1 MDTMLGKLIQ
11 VLLVSGPLALF
22 SAAASA
28 APITF
33 SYDFTGPNVTAD
45 SLSFSQSGVGL
56 TVSGYRYTAPET
68 INANVQINRGTN
80 GLGVCGTL
88 LVGAS
93 GGCSSPLLDG
103 GSASNVDNE
112 LLKFSFSAGVSLES
126 IRFFNNDTNDVFDFF
141 LGEPLGLQFAFLTP
155 TNGQRVYTFADP
167 IPAGL
172 VFGVGVR
179 GNSDQVRIEGLTVR
193 YDAAVVPLPAGGLLL
208 IGAFATLAALRRRR
222 GASGAMAH

>member
-1 MDTMLGKLIQ
+1 
-11 VLLVSGPLALF
+11 
-22 SAAASA
+22 
-28 APITF
+28 
-33 SYDFTGPNVTAD
+33 
-45 SLSFSQSGVGL
+45 
-56 TVSGYRYTAPET
+56 
-68 INANVQINRGTN
+68 
-80 GLGVCGTL
+80 L

>member
-1 MDTMLGKLIQ
+1 MLGKSFQ
-11 VLLVSGPLALF
+11 VLLVSGPLAVF
-22 SAAASA
+22 AAGVSA

-33 SYDFTGPNVTAD
+33 SYDFTGPNVTAG
-45 SLSFSQSGVGL
+45 SLAFSESGVGL
-56 TVSGYRYTAPET
+56 TVSGYTYTAPET
-68 INANVQINRGTN
+68 INANVQINQGMN

-93 GGCSSPLLDG
+93 GNCSSPMLDG
-103 GSASNVDNE
+103 GSNSNVDNE
-112 LLKFSFSAGVSLES
+112 LLKFSFSSSVFLES
-126 IRFFNNDTNDVFDFF
+126 ITFFNNDTNDVFDFF
-141 LGEPLGLQFAFLTP
+141 FGEPLSFGFDFLTP

-172 VFGVGVR
+172 VFGIGVR

-222 GASGAMAH
+222 GVVGSVAS

>member
-1 MDTMLGKLIQ
+1 MLGKLLQ

-22 SAAASA
+22 AGSASA

-56 TVSGYRYTAPET
+56 TVSGNRYTAPET

-141 LGEPLGLQFAFLTP
+141 LGEPLGFQLAFLTP